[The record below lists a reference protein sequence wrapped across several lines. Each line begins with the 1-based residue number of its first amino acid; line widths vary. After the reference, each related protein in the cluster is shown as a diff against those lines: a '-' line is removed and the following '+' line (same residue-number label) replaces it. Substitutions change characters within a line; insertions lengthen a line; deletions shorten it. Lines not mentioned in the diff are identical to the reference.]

1 MYGQTV
7 SGRAGNRSRIQ
18 NNYQSPRNDKD
29 GEQQNLD
36 PEQGDVKVQPAPP
49 APQESQTSS
58 PCRIIQ
64 PDPSKRERLLRLARK
79 EEEEYERFK
88 ESKRPGP
95 IHLPPT
101 ILGGQT
107 PEPEVRRQQ
116 QRIQAQSKYQKM
128 FKRDEYKRKQK
139 EEEEAQIQ
147 EMKDIQRRKAEKL
160 ENKRQQED
168 LERRQR
174 WHEDRYKR
182 NNHFLDRF
190 QPTNNTNDRRF
201 GQLNEWA
208 TNQEQDED
216 WKSEQALKRS
226 HKMGKIEDQ
235 AVKQERTMQKMREME
250 SEDEWEP
257 NGAVNQEQD
266 EDDLML
272 QQALKD
278 SLLTHKI
285 EEQNRLQEIK
295 MPQHKQY
302 TQDPEKNLRNME
314 KKNNNLSF
322 TENISYKSKH
332 QTYRQQQKEEEERKL
347 KEMKAE
353 QLKKAEALKQHQEQ
367 STLSQEE
374 ERRRVNNAFLDRLQ
388 RQNTSQNEYSGESN
402 TWA

>member
-18 NNYQSPRNDKD
+18 NNYQSQRNYKD
-29 GEQQNLD
+29 GEQQNPD

-49 APQESQTSS
+49 APQEPQTSS

-95 IHLPPT
+95 IHLPPM

-107 PEPEVRRQQ
+107 PEPEVRQQQ

-190 QPTNNTNDRRF
+190 QPTNHTYDRRF

-216 WKSEQALKRS
+216 WKSEQPLKLS
-226 HKMGKIEDQ
+226 HKM
-235 AVKQERTMQKMREME
+235 
-250 SEDEWEP
+250 
-257 NGAVNQEQD
+257 
-266 EDDLML
+266 
-272 QQALKD
+272 
-278 SLLTHKI
+278 
-285 EEQNRLQEIK
+285 
-295 MPQHKQY
+295 Y

-332 QTYRQQQKEEEERKL
+332 QTYRQQQKEEEERRL

-353 QLKKAEALKQHQEQ
+353 QCKKAEALKQHQEEN
-367 STLSQEE
+367 TLSQEE